1 MPPVDQAFYDR
12 FIHRVN
18 WIILV
23 LAFLVSSAL
32 VMIKGLRIGLAFL
45 IGAMV
50 SYGSFWGWRQLV
62 DALAPG
68 PKKRSPLPFV
78 LRILLL
84 LILAYAIIKFLG
96 LNVAAAASGLLV
108 SAAAVLLEL
117 IYELIYART

>member
-23 LAFLVSSAL
+23 LAFLVSSGL